1 MTGEEHAG
9 AGQGPVLLDI
19 GGDVGALVVRF
30 PADMAGLELGID
42 PEPARPGWPAG
53 QHVAVIARTAGTQVQ
68 YTAVFPAL
76 PSGRYRLFCRPGGVV
91 RLHAR
96 VHGGRVTEL
105 RWPDG

>member
-1 MTGEEHAG
+1 
-9 AGQGPVLLDI
+9 
-19 GGDVGALVVRF
+19 
-30 PADMAGLELGID
+30 
-42 PEPARPGWPAG
+42 
-53 QHVAVIARTAGTQVQ
+53 VQ